1 MLQDFLST
9 IPLKTLKHVK
19 DMDLNISSDNCSK
32 AINELLQNSVL
43 VGGKRLRPLLTYL
56 VGNLYGVDFKTLD
69 PYAKSIELVHAASLS
84 HDDVIDNATTRRGV
98 PSINIQASNK
108 KAVLAG
114 DYLLSDVIVNLTRA
128 GNLELV
134 GEMAKVIQDLAVG
147 EWIQSDAIETRK
159 YTSAL
164 IEEIAIKKTA
174 SVMSWCCYAPAII
187 ANLDRSTIEKSKQMG
202 IDLGIAFQLMDDTLD
217 FSSESQKDAN
227 LDLDNELVNSV
238 IFQWLCLHPA
248 EFERYQK
255 GESLSKLY
263 TGEKIE
269 KAVEVVREAA
279 NKHIESAR
287 NLLDEIEKDLCQT
300 EKELKAFSKN
310 KKPILY
316 IFDYLTQRRH

>member
-19 DMDLNISSDNCSK
+19 DMDLNISSPNCNK
-32 AINELLQNSVL
+32 AINDLLQNSVL

-56 VGNLYGVDFKTLD
+56 VGSLFGQDFSKVA

-84 HDDVIDNATTRRGV
+84 HDDVIDNATTRRNV
-98 PSINIQASNK
+98 ASINIQASNK

-114 DYLLSDVIVNLTRA
+114 DYLLADVIVGLTQA

-147 EWIQSDAIETRK
+147 EWIQSDAIENRD
-159 YTSAL
+159 YTSEL
-164 IEEIAIKKTA
+164 IETIAIKKTA
-174 SVMSWCCYAPAII
+174 SVMSWCCFSPAIL
-187 ANLDRSTIEKSKQMG
+187 AGHSAEVVEKARQMG

-217 FSSESQKDAN
+217 FSESSQKDAN
-227 LDLDNELVNSV
+227 LDLENGLVNAV
-238 IFQWLCLHPA
+238 LFQWLQLNPSLNEKYKA
-248 EFERYQK
+248 
-255 GESLSKLY
+255 GEGLISIY
-263 TGEKIE
+263 NGEKID
-269 KAVEVVREAA
+269 KAVEIVKQTAMS
-279 NKHIESAR
+279 HINSAR
-287 NLLDEIEKDLCQT
+287 SLLDEIQSDICSN
-300 EKELKAFSKN
+300 EKEVKAFEKN

>member
-19 DMDLNISSDNCSK
+19 NMDLNISSPNCSK
-32 AINELLQNSVL
+32 AINDLLQNSVL

-56 VGNLYGVDFKTLD
+56 VGNLYNQDFNSVA

-98 PSINIQASNK
+98 ESINIQASNK

-114 DYLLSDVIVNLTRA
+114 DYLLADVIVNLTNA

-134 GEMAKVIQDLAVG
+134 GEMAKVIQDLAEG
-147 EWIQSDAIETRK
+147 EWIQSDAIENRD
-159 YTSAL
+159 YTSEL
-164 IEEIAIKKTA
+164 IETIAIKKTA
-174 SVMSWCCYAPAII
+174 SVMSWCCFSPAIL
-187 ANLDRSTIEKSKQMG
+187 AGHSRDVVEKSRQMG

-217 FSSESQKDAN
+217 FSENSQKDAN
-227 LDLDNELVNSV
+227 LDLENGLVNAV
-238 IFQWLCLHPA
+238 LFQWLQLNPA
-248 EFERYQK
+248 INEKYIS
-255 GESLSKLY
+255 GTSLVELY
-263 TGEKIE
+263 NGEKID
-269 KAVEVVREAA
+269 KAVEIVKQTAFS
-279 NKHIESAR
+279 HINSAR
-287 NLLDEIEKDLCQT
+287 TLLDEIQNEICSN
-300 EKELKAFSKN
+300 EKEIKAFDKN

>member
-19 DMDLNISSDNCSK
+19 DMDLNISSNNCSK
-32 AINELLQNSVL
+32 AVNELLQNSVL

-56 VGNLYGVDFKTLD
+56 VGHLYSVDFKTLD

-98 PSINIQASNK
+98 ASINIQASNK

-114 DYLLSDVIVNLTRA
+114 DYLLSDVIVNLTNA

-134 GEMAKVIQDLAVG
+134 GEMAKVIQDLAIG
-147 EWIQSDAIETRK
+147 EWIQADAIETRD
-159 YTSAL
+159 YTSEL

-174 SVMSWCCYAPAII
+174 SVMSWCCYAPAIL
-187 ANLDRSTIEKSKQMG
+187 AGLSRSTIEKSKQMG

-238 IFQWLCLHPA
+238 IFQWLSMHPV
-248 EFERYQK
+248 EFEKYRN

-263 TGEKIE
+263 NGEKIE

-287 NLLDEIEKDLCQT
+287 NLLEEIQKDLCT
-300 EKELKAFSKN
+300 NEKEMKAFNKN